1 MFATT
6 KELGAIKGISEAK
19 VTKLKEMGGCSI
31 RCVLAWWVLPPGLT
45 GCSLQL
51 RVLLNA
57 CCFLHHQA
65 TSSACHHISPLRHWL
80 TLFPLP
86 LPPHAAAKIVPQGF
100 TTAQQIMEQRQE
112 LIMVT
117 TGCQALNDILG
128 GGLETGS
135 ITELY
140 GEYRSGKT
148 QVRLQVALV
157 VWQ

>member
-1 MFATT
+1 M
-6 KELGAIKGISEAK
+6 
-19 VTKLKEMGGCSI
+19 
-31 RCVLAWWVLPPGLT
+31 
-45 GCSLQL
+45 
-51 RVLLNA
+51 
-57 CCFLHHQA
+57 
-65 TSSACHHISPLRHWL
+65 
-80 TLFPLP
+80 
-86 LPPHAAAKIVPQGF
+86 PQGF

-148 QVRLQVALV
+148 QVRAWWAPGRQA
-157 VWQ
+157 

>member
-1 MFATT
+1 MRPA
-6 KELGAIKGISEAK
+6 
-19 VTKLKEMGGCSI
+19 VD
-31 RCVLAWWVLPPGLT
+31 
-45 GCSLQL
+45 
-51 RVLLNA
+51 
-57 CCFLHHQA
+57 
-65 TSSACHHISPLRHWL
+65 SSAPGNIIHLQPPNALADLHSLPSPL
-80 TLFPLP
+80 PS
-86 LPPHAAAKIVPQGF
+86 HAAAKIVPQGF

-157 VWQ
+157 VWQGPGCCMSECQHAGWLSSRSRTQLRCDFAEAGQPQIPAAARRCATRCA